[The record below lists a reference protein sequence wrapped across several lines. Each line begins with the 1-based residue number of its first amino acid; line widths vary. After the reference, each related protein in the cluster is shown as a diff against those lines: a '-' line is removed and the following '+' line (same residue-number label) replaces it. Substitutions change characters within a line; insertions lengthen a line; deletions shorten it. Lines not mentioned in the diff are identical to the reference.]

1 MELLAEITRLI
12 MTDKGLDR
20 YAEIVAETDIEQ
32 CGIDLC
38 LLECDKYVRKQI
50 TPNVVTTVKEKT
62 DGR

>member
-1 MELLAEITRLI
+1 
-12 MTDKGLDR
+12 MTDKGLDK

-50 TPNVVTTVKEKT
+50 TPNVATTVKEKT